1 MKAAIAAATLAA
13 AFGIAM
19 SVGGVWAAEATTD
32 TTTTGAV
39 TGTADVPTTTM
50 AVNATKTEMDELK
63 KLSTIKSVK
72 VMKLNA
78 ASASDAQL
86 KAAMDTNKADTTSL
100 RTAIQANAD
109 LQAKLKAQNVM
120 VENIV
125 AIDVDPDGNVIVY
138 TQG

>member
-1 MKAAIAAATLAA
+1 MKAAIAATALAA

-19 SVGGVWAAEATTD
+19 SFSAAYAAEATTD

-39 TGTADVPTTTM
+39 TGTADVATTTT
-50 AVNATKTEMDELK
+50 ALNATKTEIGDLQKLK
-63 KLSTIKSVK
+63 TIKSVK
-72 VMKLNA
+72 VMKLDA
-78 ASASDAQL
+78 AAANDAQF

-100 RTAIQANAD
+100 RSAIQANAD

-125 AIDVDPDGNVIVY
+125 AVDVDADGNVTVY
-138 TQG
+138 TQS

>member
-78 ASASDAQL
+78 ASVSDAQL

-109 LQAKLKAQNVM
+109 LQS
-120 VENIV
+120 V
-125 AIDVDPDGNVIVY
+125 A
-138 TQG
+138 